1 MSTCHTYICGK
12 TTEEQMPS
20 TYTWQNCK
28 SDVFVTSGQEVP
40 TNVTGHGDTQEC
52 KILAIFHYSSPCSFH
67 ILDYQKQKK
76 RKKERITKHHSPMG
90 FILTKGSSNMD

>member
-76 RKKERITKHHSPMG
+76 KKERKNNQAPQPHG
-90 FILTKGSSNMD
+90 FHIDKR